1 MILALITCK
10 DIATASNELGVTRQ
24 AIYNRLQQPAFRQR
38 LQNERQGKFQIAN
51 SKLTDKMS
59 EAIETLSSIMN
70 DKEVCAGTRIKSAQ
84 ILLDICLRT
93 SEQMDILERSLLTYH
108 RIIVPPLIILALCT
122 EQKH

>member
-10 DIATASNELGVTRQ
+10 DIATASHELGITRQ

-51 SKLTDKMS
+51 SKLMDKMS
-59 EAIETLSSIMN
+59 GAIETLSSIMN

-93 SEQMDILERSLLTYH
+93 SEQMDILERIVDIEESL
-108 RIIVPPLIILALCT
+108 AEC
-122 EQKH
+122 K

>member
-1 MILALITCK
+1 MPGKRISDEQLITALSVSTSITDTAK
-10 DIATASNELGVTRQ
+10 DLGITRQ

-93 SEQMDILERSLLTYH
+93 SEQMDILERIVAIEESL
-108 RIIVPPLIILALCT
+108 AEC
-122 EQKH
+122 K

>member
-1 MILALITCK
+1 MILALVTCK
-10 DIATASNELGVTRQ
+10 DITDASNTLGVTRQ

-51 SKLTDKMS
+51 SKLTDKMG

-70 DKEVCAGTRIKSAQ
+70 DKEVCTGTRIKSAQ

-93 SEQMDILERSLLTYH
+93 SEQIDILERIVAIEESL
-108 RIIVPPLIILALCT
+108 AEC
-122 EQKH
+122 K

>member
-1 MILALITCK
+1 MIIALTTCK
-10 DIATASNELGVTRQ
+10 DVATASNELGITRQ

-59 EAIETLSSIMN
+59 EAIETLSSVMN
-70 DKEVCAGTRIKSAQ
+70 DAEVSAGIRIKSAQ

-93 SEQMDILERSLLTYH
+93 SEQMDILERIVALEQSLGE
-108 RIIVPPLIILALCT
+108 C
-122 EQKH
+122 K

>member
-1 MILALITCK
+1 MILALTTCK

-24 AIYNRLQQPAFRQR
+24 AIYNRLQQPAFQR

-59 EAIETLSSIMN
+59 EAVETLSSVMN
-70 DKEVCAGTRIKSAQ
+70 DTEVSAGTRIKSAQ

-93 SEQMDILERSLLTYH
+93 SEQMDIVE
-108 RIIVPPLIILALCT
+108 RIIAIEESLAEC
-122 EQKH
+122 K